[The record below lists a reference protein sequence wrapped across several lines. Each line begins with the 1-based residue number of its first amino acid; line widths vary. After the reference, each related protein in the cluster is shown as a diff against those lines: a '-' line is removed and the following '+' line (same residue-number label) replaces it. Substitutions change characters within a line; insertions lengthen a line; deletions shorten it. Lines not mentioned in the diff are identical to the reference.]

1 MSLIFYSFLLIWTSQ
16 LFNSERVLLWIIK
29 IIIEA
34 GKKSQENTTYKKG
47 QAYTK
52 ETLQVMIHFIEGI
65 FFFFVKSFVIKI
77 LYAVKGPKQDLI
89 CGKLFRMVRN
99 SESLVSPK
107 ENGELF
113 PLPSFQP

>member
-65 FFFFVKSFVIKI
+65 FFFCKKLCHKNTLCSERSKTGFDLWQTFQDGTKFRKSCFPQGEWR
-77 LYAVKGPKQDLI
+77 AV
-89 CGKLFRMVRN
+89 
-99 SESLVSPK
+99 SS
-107 ENGELF
+107 
-113 PLPSFQP
+113 SFQP